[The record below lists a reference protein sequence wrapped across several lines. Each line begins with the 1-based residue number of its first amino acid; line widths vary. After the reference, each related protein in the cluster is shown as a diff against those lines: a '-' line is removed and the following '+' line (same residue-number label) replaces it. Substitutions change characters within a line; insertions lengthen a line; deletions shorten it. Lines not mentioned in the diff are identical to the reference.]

1 MRYSLGA
8 IPDQLDTRDR
18 SYRDRITA
26 ATTAALLP
34 TIVDNRSQCSPVRH
48 QGDEPSCVGHAV
60 TGAAEFYY
68 WKQLGHLPGF
78 SPRAAYNWARQCDSI
93 PGEWHDGSTIRGGL
107 KAWQKR
113 GMCPSDCWPYVAMDS
128 STYACT
134 QVKVLSSMYPLWRY
148 ERLDGLVEVKHAIH
162 QYGAVVATVMVHA
175 GWEAP
180 DADDYYV
187 IQPSMNEEGW
197 HAVAVVGYEDSRS
210 GLLVRNSWG
219 TDWADAGYAWL
230 SYQDYFRNCH
240 DVWLPLLRQSWMGPI
255 VEWFRRVKAGLS
267 GQS

>member
-1 MRYSLGA
+1 MKFSLGA

-26 ATTAALLP
+26 ATTASLLP
-34 TIVDNRSQCSPVRH
+34 ASVDNRTQCSPVRH
-48 QGDEPSCVGHAV
+48 QGEEPSCVGHAV
-60 TGAAEFYY
+60 AGAAEFYY
-68 WKQLGHLPGF
+68 WKKLGQLPGF

-113 GMCPSDCWPYVAMDS
+113 GMCPWPCWPYVAQHSGAPCENAD
-128 STYACT
+128 
-134 QVKVLSSMYPLWRY
+134 KLSAQYPLWRY

-162 QYGAVVATVMVHA
+162 QYGAVCATVMVHS

-180 DADDYYV
+180 EEQRGFV

-197 HAVAVVGYEDSRS
+197 HAIVLCGYNDNL
-210 GLLVRNSWG
+210 GFVVRNSWG
-219 TDWADAGYAWL
+219 SDWADGGYAWL
-230 SYQDYFRNCH
+230 PYEDFARNHH
-240 DVWLPLLRQSWMGPI
+240 DAWLPLLRQSWMGPI
-255 VEWFRRVKAGLS
+255 VEWFRRVYSGLS
-267 GQS
+267 RNA